1 MECIKEVALLLGIVV
16 LITNSS
22 PMNIPREASAY
33 NFTSNVN
40 QPTGFWL
47 PAIQRKFVWN
57 EDKICKL
64 FDSMMR
70 GYPIGTCLLWGT
82 NKTIRKRKFITDFTK
97 GIDPRTLFVP
107 GTNEEKMMVLDG
119 QQRIQSLL
127 IGLRGTYENKFLC
140 FDILSTPGSG
150 ASVEELVYKFTFER
164 SIESKPQLTKVAE
177 LIASADDAYS
187 IGRALIKKYNDATK
201 KKLSEAEADVVMK
214 NAATLRKV
222 FREDNALSFMV
233 VDSVVNPLKY
243 TDNDVV
249 EIFVR
254 ANNGGTKLEKS
265 ELLFALLTA
274 NWDAAEASITKLQ
287 AALKE
292 SGFEFKRDFILK
304 ACLIISG
311 KKAAYDVDKFRDAET
326 VAILQRDWDRI
337 QSAFTE
343 VVDFIRDF
351 TPISNSKVLTYKNA
365 VLPLI
370 NYAFHNAQ
378 LWRNP
383 DNKKI
388 AADYLKVVS
397 LSGVFSGSKDT
408 LLDDLSLITSAN
420 ANLTLRRFYDA
431 IEKNNRETHIKEDKL
446 WKIKYRKP
454 NSLFVMQTLRPE
466 VKFNPA
472 NPGNA
477 PSVDHLH
484 PQKGLKERDVP
495 LDDIHQIANLTL
507 LTAAENSKLKRGLP
521 LAEFLANYEAEF
533 SKNAKEEFISK
544 NLIPTD
550 PELWKIENYAAFI
563 EARKKLILEN
573 PSIAKLISA
582 PTENL
587 ADDTEEDDQ
596 DEASDSNE

>member
-1 MECIKEVALLLGIVV
+1 
-16 LITNSS
+16 
-22 PMNIPREASAY
+22 MNIPKEASAY

-40 QPTGFWL
+40 EPTGYWL

-82 NKTIRKRKFITDFTK
+82 NKEIRKRKFITHFTK

-107 GTNEEKMMVLDG
+107 GTKDEKIMVLDG

-127 IGLRGTYENKFLC
+127 IGLRGTYENKFLY
-140 FDILSTPGSG
+140 FDIFSSPKAGT
-150 ASVEELVYKFTFER
+150 SVEELVYKFSFER
-164 SIESKPQLTKVAE
+164 SAESKPQLTKVAD

-187 IGRALIKKYNDATK
+187 SGRALIKKYEGATG
-201 KKLSEAEADVVMK
+201 KKLNDAEADIVMK

-222 FREDNALSFMV
+222 FREDNVLSFMV
-233 VDSVVNPLKY
+233 VDSVVNPQKY
-243 TDNDVV
+243 TDNDIV

-287 AALKE
+287 AALKD

-304 ACLIISG
+304 ACLIILG
-311 KKAAYDVDKFRDAET
+311 KKSAYDVDKFRDTAT
-326 VAILQRDWDRI
+326 VDKLQREWDSI
-337 QSAFTE
+337 QSAFTN
-343 VVDFIRDF
+343 VVDFIKDF
-351 TPISNSKVLTYKNA
+351 TPINNTKVLTYKNA

-370 NYAFHNAQ
+370 NYAYKNRQ
-378 LWRNP
+378 RWQNP

-388 AADYLKVVS
+388 AAEYLKVVS

-408 LLDDLSLITSAN
+408 LLDDLSLITSADE
-420 ANLTLRRFYDA
+420 NLTLEKFYVA

-454 NSLFVMQTLRPE
+454 NSYFVMQTLRPE
-466 VKFNPA
+466 IKFNPA

-484 PQKGLKERDVP
+484 PQKGLKEKGVP
-495 LDDIHQIANLTL
+495 LDEIHQIANLTL
-507 LTAAENSKLKRGLP
+507 LTADENSKLKGGLP
-521 LAEFLANYEAEF
+521 LDEFLANYEAVF
-533 SKNAKEEFISK
+533 SKNAKDEFISK

-550 PELWKIENYAAFI
+550 TNLWKIENYAAFI
-563 EARKKLILEN
+563 EARKELILKN

-582 PTENL
+582 PSESL
-587 ADDTEEDDQ
+587 SDETEEDDQ
-596 DEASDSNE
+596 EESSDSNE